1 MDERKRVRIEID
13 KNKETR
19 TKEISK
25 MIDEG
30 GLGADEYY
38 NVVKKAS
45 SEKENQSRDK
55 NTTKNSKQRK

>member
-13 KNKETR
+13 KDKETR

-45 SEKENQSRDK
+45 SQKENQSRDK